1 MLSIIEIKVPDIG
14 DFHDV
19 DVIEVLV
26 KVGET
31 VLHDQSLITIETDKA
46 TMEIPC
52 PKAGVVESL
61 LVKTGDKVSEGS
73 AILKLKIEGA
83 ESSSGIKSSEVAK
96 PAQAQP
102 SEVAPLSSEP
112 SKVAAVAQVHPD
124 LGRYL
129 DEPESTD
136 VEGIH
141 AGPATRRLAREL
153 GVSLNAI
160 KGSGRRGRVLTTDIH
175 QHVKAA
181 LSKSSS
187 GGGLSIAPAK
197 AVDFSQFGPIEHQ
210 PLNRI
215 KQLTAENLHRNWVTI
230 PHVTQ
235 FDEADITELE
245 AFRLENKKT
254 AEQLGLRLTP
264 LVFIM
269 KAVVSALRAYPQFN
283 SSLAPNGQQLILK
296 KYFHI
301 GVAVDTP
308 NGLVVP
314 VIQNVDAKSMYQL
327 AQELQNISLKARDKG
342 LSMQEMSGS
351 CFTISSLGGIGGTA
365 FTPIINAP
373 DVAILGVSK
382 AKMQPVYQ
390 EGAFVP
396 RLMLPLSLSYD
407 HRVIDGAEAA
417 RFSQHIVKQ
426 LSDIRQLL
434 L

>member
-1 MLSIIEIKVPDIG
+1 MLSTVEVKVPDIG

-26 KVGET
+26 KVGDE
-31 VLHDQSLITIETDKA
+31 VAHDQSLITIETDKA

-52 PKAGVVESL
+52 PKAGVVKEL
-61 LVKTGDKVSEGS
+61 CIKPGDKVSQGVL
-73 AILKLKIEGA
+73 ILRLAAEGA
-83 ESSSGIKSSEVAK
+83 EAEVPKPELPKAQTTK
-96 PAQAQP
+96 PAPEEKVVAVEAPKQA
-102 SEVAPLSSEP
+102 EIR
-112 SKVAAVAQVHPD
+112 PD
-124 LGRYL
+124 LARYN
-129 DEPESTD
+129 DEPETVD
-136 VEGIH
+136 AEGVH

-153 GVSLNAI
+153 GLNLNQL
-160 KGSGRRGRVLTTDIH
+160 KGSGRKGRILSTDIH
-175 QHVKAA
+175 QHVKLA
-181 LSKSSS
+181 LSK
-187 GGGLSIAPAK
+187 GGGASGFSVAAPK
-197 AVDFSQFGPIEHQ
+197 NVDFSQFGSIESK

-215 KQLTAENLHRNWVTI
+215 KQLTAEHLHRNWVTI

-235 FDEADITELE
+235 FDEADITDLE
-245 AFRLENKKT
+245 NFRAENKKT
-254 AEQLGLRLTP
+254 ADQLGIRLTP

-283 SSLAPNGQQLILK
+283 SSLSPDGQHLILK
-296 KYFHI
+296 KYFHV

-327 AQELQNISLKARDKG
+327 AQELQAISLKAREKG
-342 LSMQEMSGS
+342 LSIQEMSGS
-351 CFTISSLGGIGGTA
+351 CFTLSSLGGIGGTA

-390 EGAFVP
+390 NGAFVP

-417 RFSQHIVKQ
+417 RFSQHIVAQ